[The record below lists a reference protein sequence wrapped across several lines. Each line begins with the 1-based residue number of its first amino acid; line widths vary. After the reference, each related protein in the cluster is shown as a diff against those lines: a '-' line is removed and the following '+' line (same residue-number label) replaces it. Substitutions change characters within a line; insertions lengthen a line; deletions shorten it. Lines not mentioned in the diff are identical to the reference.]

1 MHCNHNVI
9 NVIII
14 FHQLF
19 NIFLSQFQCISN
31 MTGWAPTRSRHSSD
45 VASDRHKPTPSWQIP
60 TSLAHLAQMS
70 QGSSLWSWWNI
81 HPRCWADGA
90 KTITLRDGLPI
101 GCPTAVWLWRNVCC
115 VYHDWTM
122 YEVFCYDAVVQQFT
136 WQLATTGRT
145 RFVGLSA
152 VPDFRAFH
160 LFLLNAGCLCTVLRA
175 CPDDSRRQH
184 GCWWQRCAI
193 SQAICHLCLL
203 WPNHRH
209 LVSLID
215 PLLDLFQA

>member
-1 MHCNHNVI
+1 MYI

-14 FHQLF
+14 CHQFF

-101 GCPTAVWLWRNVCC
+101 GCPTAVWLWRNDRNVCC

-122 YEVFCYDAVVQQFT
+122 YEVFCYDM
-136 WQLATTGRT
+136 LRCCCATVYMTTCNRKNP
-145 RFVGLSA
+145 FWLSA
-152 VPDFRAFH
+152 VPDFRATFS
-160 LFLLNAGCLCTVLRA
+160 FWMPAA
-175 CPDDSRRQH
+175 CVQFCGLARMTADARH